1 MTVQRLRN
9 GRRRRIDNDTMRLFL
24 LDIDADGTETVG
36 GVYDVDYSIDDDLKE
51 TVQWAISRIDAA
63 KTEAEINETPMLR
76 SWLIFD

>member
-1 MTVQRLRN
+1 M
-9 GRRRRIDNDTMRLFL
+9 
-24 LDIDADGTETVG
+24 
-36 GVYDVDYSIDDDLKE
+36 DYSIDDDLKE